1 MNGPESAM
9 QSPEA
14 GEQPDLPVR
23 AVSEPD
29 TEELLSRRNGMFRA
43 MHYRDYRLLWTGA
56 FLSNIGTWMQ
66 SIAQSWL
73 VRELTPS
80 PFLIGFV
87 SFAGSFPQLA
97 FALFSGVY
105 ADVFDR
111 RRLLIATQAAQ
122 MIFSAFLGLLVAL
135 NVITIWQVIALSF
148 LSGVAT
154 TLSNPAYQAFVH
166 DIVGREDLM
175 SGISLNSTQYNL
187 SRIIGPT
194 IGGVMLE
201 RIGIAGCYYLNG
213 VSFLAVIIA
222 LMLMNVHSAAP
233 GRHPHLRD
241 VVRQMADGLRYVR
254 GRPRVLALLG
264 MASVVSIFGIP
275 YLVFLSVF
283 ARDVLE
289 RNAQGLAYLMAA
301 TGTGAVLSALLQAFL
316 GNYRGRGKFL
326 LGGTFFFGTAI
337 IVFALSRTFALS
349 LVCLSLIGGAMVSIT
364 TTINNLLQ
372 MLVTDE
378 MRGRVMS
385 MYSLAFMGLSPVGSL
400 LIGTA
405 ADLIGPRWNHH
416 GVQLALAASGAVVA
430 LFALYVMIAQPR
442 VRALE

>member
-1 MNGPESAM
+1 M
-9 QSPEA
+9 QSPETVEPPEA
-14 GEQPDLPVR
+14 PE
-23 AVSEPD
+23 AVM
-29 TEELLSRRNGMFRA
+29 TVTASRRVGMFRA
-43 MHYRDYRLLWTGA
+43 MHYRDYRLLWAGA

-105 ADVFDR
+105 ADMFDR

-122 MIFSAFLGLLVAL
+122 MIFSAFLGMLVAL
-135 NVITIWQVIALSF
+135 KVVTIWQVIAISF
-148 LSGVAT
+148 ASGLAT

-194 IGGVMLE
+194 IGGVVLG
-201 RIGIAGCYYLNG
+201 RIGTAGCYYLNG
-213 VSFLAVIIA
+213 ISFLAVIVA
-222 LMLMNVHSAAP
+222 LMLMNVHSTAP
-233 GRHPHLRD
+233 GEHLHLRD
-241 VVRQMADGLRYVR
+241 VVRQMTAGLRYVR

-264 MASVVSIFGIP
+264 IASVVSVFGIP

-283 ARDVLE
+283 ARDVLD
-289 RNAQGLAYLMAA
+289 RDAQGLAYLMAA
-301 TGTGAVLSALLQAFL
+301 TGTGAVLSALMQAFL

-326 LGGTFFFGTAI
+326 LGGTLFFGTAI
-337 IVFALSRTFALS
+337 IVFALSHTFALS
-349 LVCLSLIGGAMVSIT
+349 LVCLALIGGAMVSIT

-385 MYSLAFMGLSPVGSL
+385 MYSLAFCCPGLLRSSRLKSAGW
-400 LIGTA
+400 G
-405 ADLIGPRWNHH
+405 
-416 GVQLALAASGAVVA
+416 ALA
-430 LFALYVMIAQPR
+430 ITKPR
-442 VRALE
+442 RVPGCWRA

>member
-1 MNGPESAM
+1 M
-9 QSPEA
+9 QSPETV
-14 GEQPDLPVR
+14 EPPELPDHT
-23 AVSEPD
+23 VSESTMPV
-29 TEELLSRRNGMFRA
+29 TASRRVGMFRA
-43 MHYRDYRLLWTGA
+43 MHYRDYRLLWAGA

-87 SFAGSFPQLA
+87 AFAGSFPQLV

-105 ADVFDR
+105 ADLFDR
-111 RRLLIATQAAQ
+111 RRLLMATQAAQ
-122 MIFSAFLGLLVAL
+122 MIFSALLGLLVAL
-135 NVITIWQVIALSF
+135 GVVTIWQVIAISF
-148 LSGVAT
+148 ASGVAT

-194 IGGVMLE
+194 IGGLVLSS
-201 RIGIAGCYYLNG
+201 IGTAGCYYLNG
-213 VSFLAVIIA
+213 VSFLAVIMA
-222 LMLMNVHSAAP
+222 LMLMNVHSTAP
-233 GRHPHLRD
+233 GRHLHLRD
-241 VVRQMADGLRYVR
+241 VVRQMTAGLRYVR

-264 MASVVSIFGIP
+264 MASVVSVFGIP

-283 ARDVLE
+283 ARDVLN
-289 RNAQGLAYLMAA
+289 RDAQGLAYLMAA
-301 TGTGAVLSALLQAFL
+301 TGTGAVLSALMQAFL
-316 GNYRGRGKFL
+316 GNYRGRGKYL
-326 LGGTFFFGTAI
+326 LGGMLFFGTAI
-337 IVFALSRTFALS
+337 MVFALSRTFALS
-349 LVCLSLIGGAMVSIT
+349 LVCLALIGGAMVSIT

-372 MLVTDE
+372 MLVTDD

-400 LIGTA
+400 VIGTA
-405 ADLIGPRWNHH
+405 ADLIGPRWHHH

-430 LFALYVMIAQPR
+430 LFALYVLIAQPR